1 MNSGQT
7 SLAARYGQG
16 HILLHVLSGA
26 QRHVTEAIAMFP
38 CAARFVMSMQGD
50 MMIGRITNDGRL
62 TGRVK

>member
-16 HILLHVLSGA
+16 HILLHVLLGA
-26 QRHVTEAIAMFP
+26 QRHVTEAIAKFP
-38 CAARFVMSMQGD
+38 CAMSMQGD